1 MSTWLLSIA
10 GVLWFVWIGS
20 LLRWRARPEL
30 RVGHPRD
37 FVFPFAAVL
46 IVLVRAILPAG
57 SELARF
63 LDVYLLYGGLI
74 GALGTVVWL
83 ASLARHDS
91 SIMDIVYAL
100 VAAIPAAALVAWRGT
115 WSAHEII
122 VVALAMIWSLR
133 LSGYLAW
140 RNLGHGV
147 EDARYASWRKRFGGN
162 WWWWSYFQV
171 FIMQGVLIWLWCLPL
186 ALALFAAPAA
196 AGWQHVVAVIVFLA
210 GFVFQAGGDWQLE
223 RFKQTRSDR
232 SEVLTGGLWSLT
244 RHPNYF
250 GEAVIWWSF
259 WLCSLVHPWGWLTI
273 VAPVYVTWFMAK
285 GSATPMQ
292 ERYLAKTKPAYAA
305 YVARVPAFFPWTK
318 AGG

>member
-1 MSTWLLSIA
+1 MTTTIAIAAGALWLLWVA
-10 GVLWFVWIGS
+10 S
-20 LLRWRARPEL
+20 LVRWRARPEL
-30 RVGHPRD
+30 KAGSLRE
-37 FVFPFAAVL
+37 FVFPVAALMV
-46 IVLVRAILPAG
+46 VLVRLAAPAG

-63 LDVYLLYGGLI
+63 LDFYLVFGVLI
-74 GALGTVVWL
+74 GVLLTVVWL
-83 ASLARHDS
+83 VSLARRDS
-91 SIMDIVYAL
+91 SIMDIVYPL
-100 VAAIPAAALVAWRGT
+100 TAAIPALVLTVWRGT
-115 WSAHEII
+115 WSPHEIFT
-122 VVALAMIWSLR
+122 VGLALIWSVR

-147 EDARYASWRKRFGGN
+147 EDARYAAWRRRFGGD

-171 FIMQGVLIWLWCLPL
+171 FVMQGVLIWLWSLPL
-186 ALALFAAPAA
+186 ALALHASPSKL
-196 AGWQHVVAVIVFLA
+196 GWQHVVAAIVFVA

-223 RFKQTRSDR
+223 RFKQSRRDR
-232 SEVLTGGLWSLT
+232 SEVLSSGLWSVT

-259 WLCSLVHPWGWLTI
+259 WCCALVHPWGFATI
-273 VAPVYVTWFMAK
+273 MAPIYVTWFMAK

-305 YVARVPAFFPWTK
+305 YVARVPAFFPWSK